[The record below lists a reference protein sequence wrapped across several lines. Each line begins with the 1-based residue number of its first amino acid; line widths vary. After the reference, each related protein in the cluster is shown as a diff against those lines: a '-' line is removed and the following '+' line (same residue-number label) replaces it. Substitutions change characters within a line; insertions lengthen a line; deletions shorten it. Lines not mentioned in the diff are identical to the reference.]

1 MSKVFRALTFVDR
14 DGLVAAVHG
23 HDRIVVDGVPFA
35 RVADR
40 LEPLSLRSGDWHE
53 TREAALL
60 AGAEKLTNMATEMLL
75 KAEAMREEANGV

>member
-1 MSKVFRALTFVDR
+1 MSKVYRALTFLDR
-14 DGLVAAVHG
+14 DGVVASVHG
-23 HDRIVVDGVPFA
+23 YDRILVDGVPFA
-35 RVADR
+35 RIGDR

-75 KAEAMREEANGV
+75 KAEAMREEAAGV